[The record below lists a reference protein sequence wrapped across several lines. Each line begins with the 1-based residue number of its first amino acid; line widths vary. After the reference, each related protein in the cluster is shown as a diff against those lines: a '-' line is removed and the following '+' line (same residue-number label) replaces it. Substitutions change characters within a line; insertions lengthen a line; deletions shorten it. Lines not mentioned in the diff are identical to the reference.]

1 MDIASYLRCF
11 EESLASYSGDDPLD
25 PWDRFVDFLEQRQ
38 PAGGSSEMSVVFN
51 ALVQRFLNVDQYAN
65 DVRYV
70 NYCIRCASYCA
81 DPATLYAHVFS
92 RGVGSRTAALYLAW
106 ARHFEQKGM
115 KDQADAVYLKAL
127 ENQAQPADTLLHEYR
142 QFQSRTRTE
151 PPASG
156 ARVPLQNSQLTNQM
170 SPQKKAAADSPS
182 KLPLRR
188 TVTTVSRPETSG
200 TQPSSQDA
208 AAPTVSE
215 YSEDALVHDGVEFCF
230 EEVRAEKYF
239 RKIRERQ
246 EWGRSEKM
254 QRQLW
259 QQEQEV
265 QRLQSMLQ
273 QVNQSLQACGGSPC
287 TTLQA
292 SAAPF
297 IFSSSSRSR
306 RSVGRGLLSDLSLI
320 KEAAGTGSGSE
331 ATRLLPFLSDC
342 SGAAEPQAPGSSAQ
356 RNPEARR
363 PGGLGAAPL
372 HCGLV
377 PEPEEKLD
385 VSQGGAANVSHVTPN
400 SSLGFVQATPSRA
413 LPSPTVNTREAL
425 GVIMN
430 MFQAPTFLDDPFQGA
445 SMLHPAAAEPDPDL
459 ETGVVPL
466 VPEPPAAAPFTIFQD
481 FEDKENG
488 SAAVP
493 FERSKPAR
501 ALTELGRPRADRPNE
516 TPSELIP
523 DESTMWGARHNSLA
537 ACPNSTTDFAPL
549 AQFVSTPFTHKTPFS
564 GGFFL
569 AEENNGDGGDADE
582 NVFIRWQTNKL
593 SPIMEQSPADD
604 AASEAAGA
612 PLLPSSARQGT
623 IMADGFGSSC
633 LSMTQPPPPALLS
646 FRDQTLCP
654 AEASGAAG
662 WEASPMQ
669 NPLRPSREPFQIL
682 EDPERPGSPEPDQN
696 LLGDV
701 PMSPQCAP
709 TASRLDIRSPD
720 SSAEPDLDAFL
731 SPCRPSSA
739 RTRDVP
745 MSPAAPGGLWL
756 VSNPWDAD
764 RISDLLSRLRPP
776 LTSHPCCYSWPCAV
790 PSIGPK
796 NTLSLGSSSLRV
808 DAVLGQGAF
817 ATVFQATDP
826 ATSDRMVLKV
836 QKPANPWEFY
846 INTCLDARLPPSVR
860 HLLGSIRSAHLFLDG
875 SIMLGELH
883 NYGTLLNAVNLFRAQ
898 SVKVMPPP
906 LVLHFAVCILHT
918 VEQLHAAHI
927 IHADIKP
934 DNFLLGE
941 RFLEN
946 RCFDADGVDHGLVL
960 IDLGQSIDMALFP
973 ECTAFTARCLTS
985 GFQCTEMLSG
995 KPWSY
1000 QTDYFGIAG
1009 TVYCLLFGTYMQV
1022 VNEGGVWQTNGIF
1035 RRKPHADLWLDFFH
1049 TLLNVPDCGALPSL
1063 QGLRRRLAAVLQQHY
1078 RSKLAT
1084 LKSHL
1089 VVQLMENH
1097 RARR

>member
-11 EESLASYSGDDPLD
+11 EESLASYSGDDPLA

-38 PAGGSSEMSVVFN
+38 PAGGSSEMSLVFD

-170 SPQKKAAADSPS
+170 SPQKKAAAGSPS

-188 TVTTVSRPETSG
+188 TVTTASRAETSG
-200 TQPSSQDA
+200 MQRPSQDA
-208 AAPTVSE
+208 ATRTVSE
-215 YSEDALVHDGVEFCF
+215 YSEDALVRDGAEFCF

-246 EWGRSEKM
+246 ERERRENM
-254 QRQLW
+254 QQQLW

-273 QVNQSLQACGGSPC
+273 QVNQGLEACGGSHC
-287 TTLQA
+287 ATLQA
-292 SAAPF
+292 S

-306 RSVGRGLLSDLSLI
+306 RSVGLRLHSDLSLI
-320 KEAAGTGSGSE
+320 QEAAGTGSGSE
-331 ATRLLPFLSDC
+331 ATRPPPVLSDC
-342 SGAAEPQAPGSSAQ
+342 GGAAEPQAPGSSAQ
-356 RNPEARR
+356 RNPDE
-363 PGGLGAAPL
+363 LGAAPL

-385 VSQGGAANVSHVTPN
+385 VSQGGAANFSHVTPN

-425 GVIMN
+425 GVIMD
-430 MFQAPTFLDDPFQGA
+430 MFQAPTFLDEPFQGA
-445 SMLHPAAAEPDPDL
+445 SMLHRAAAEPDPDL

-466 VPEPPAAAPFTIFQD
+466 VLEPPASAPFTIFQD
-481 FEDKENG
+481 YEDKENG
-488 SAAVP
+488 SAAVL

-501 ALTELGRPRADRPNE
+501 ALTELSGPRADRPNE
-516 TPSELIP
+516 APSELIP
-523 DESTMWGARHNSLA
+523 DESTMWGARYNSLA

-549 AQFVSTPFTHKTPFS
+549 AQFVSTPFAHKTPLS
-564 GGFFL
+564 GCFFL
-569 AEENNGDGGDADE
+569 AEENNGDGDDE
-582 NVFIRWQTNKL
+582 NVFIRRQTKKL

-604 AASEAAGA
+604 AAAAGA
-612 PLLPSSARQGT
+612 PLLPPSARQGT
-623 IMADGFGSSC
+623 IMADGFASSC

-646 FRDQTLCP
+646 FRDQTLCT

-662 WEASPMQ
+662 WETNASPPQ
-669 NPLRPSREPFQIL
+669 NPLRPIREPFQIL

-696 LLGDV
+696 RLGDV

-709 TASRLDIRSPD
+709 KA
-720 SSAEPDLDAFL
+720 SAEPDLDAFL
-731 SPCRPSSA
+731 SPCRPGSA
-739 RTRDVP
+739 CTTRTRDVP
-745 MSPAAPGGLWL
+745 MSPAAPGDLQL
-756 VSNPWDAD
+756 VSDPWDPD
-764 RISDLLSRLRPP
+764 RISELLSRLRPP

-796 NTLSLGSSSLRV
+796 KTLSMGSSSLRV

-826 ATSDRMVLKV
+826 ATSNRMVLKV

-860 HLLGSIRSAHLFLDG
+860 HLFGSIRSAHLFLDG

-898 SVKVMPPP
+898 SDRVMPPP
-906 LVLHFAVCILHT
+906 LVLHFAICILHT
-918 VEQLHAAHI
+918 VEQLHAARI
-927 IHADIKP
+927 VHADIKP

-946 RCFDADGVDHGLVL
+946 RSFDADGVDHGLVL

-1078 RSKLAT
+1078 SSKLAT
-1084 LKSHL
+1084 LKSRL
-1089 VVQLMENH
+1089 VVQLLENH